1 MTLKKKITPIALYL
15 TQNQNNVI
23 CCQFSIIFKE
33 PITEIKDKHIWHQ
46 QLGAQGH
53 STAINVFRAINTT
66 SSLSMIYL
74 IIIFDSGQSLY
85 LIINRPF
92 KQISVYLSKAT
103 FLKNVS
109 SSSFLYLF
117 NICVCCNFLTM
128 LTILMNN

>member
-1 MTLKKKITPIALYL
+1 MTLKKKKIMPIALHL

-53 STAINVFRAINTT
+53 STAINAFRAINTT
-66 SSLSMIYL
+66 SSLSKISL
-74 IIIFDSGQSLY
+74 IIFDSGQSLY

-92 KQISVYLSKAT
+92 KQMSVYLPKAK

-128 LTILMNN
+128 LTILHE